1 MFVNPSY
8 KLQRAHHFDLRQRK
22 RGRSHGAPRFC
33 WWPPQKLSSSI
44 AGSRNNFIIHV
55 VSNKMAATFFNRI
68 AALGLG
74 LAGIGGVVNTALFN
88 G

>member
-1 MFVNPSY
+1 
-8 KLQRAHHFDLRQRK
+8 
-22 RGRSHGAPRFC
+22 
-33 WWPPQKLSSSI
+33 
-44 AGSRNNFIIHV
+44 V
-55 VSNKMAATFFNRI
+55 VSSKMAASFFNRI

>member
-1 MFVNPSY
+1 MEPLGFVGGLPKSC
-8 KLQRAHHFDLRQRK
+8 
-22 RGRSHGAPRFC
+22 RSC
-33 WWPPQKLSSSI
+33 
-44 AGSRNNFIIHV
+44 NNFIIHV
-55 VSNKMAATFFNRI
+55 VSSKMAASFFNRI

>member
-1 MFVNPSY
+1 MEPLDFVGGLPRNCPIQS
-8 KLQRAHHFDLRQRK
+8 RAR
-22 RGRSHGAPRFC
+22 AII
-33 WWPPQKLSSSI
+33 SSFTWFRI
-44 AGSRNNFIIHV
+44 
-55 VSNKMAATFFNRI
+55 KMAASFFNKI

>member
-1 MFVNPSY
+1 MEPLGFVGGLPKSCP
-8 KLQRAHHFDLRQRK
+8 LQSRAR
-22 RGRSHGAPRFC
+22 AII
-33 WWPPQKLSSSI
+33 SSFTWYQ
-44 AGSRNNFIIHV
+44 A
-55 VSNKMAATFFNRI
+55 KMAASFFNRI